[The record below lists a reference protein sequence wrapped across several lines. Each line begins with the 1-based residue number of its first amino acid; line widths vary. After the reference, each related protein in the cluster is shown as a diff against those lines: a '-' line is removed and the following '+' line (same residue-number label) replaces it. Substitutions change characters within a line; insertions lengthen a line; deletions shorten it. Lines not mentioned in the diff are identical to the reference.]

1 MKKILYLIVL
11 SILIISC
18 GSDEDTI
25 SRNENGDSVENESI
39 DFENISDFSASITTP
54 EKERDYTYHNQ
65 GGLGVFENPSLQTY
79 FKSRVNLEYIN
90 STLTIPPSKINI
102 KWSSSNDGVIFEGSL
117 DDQYESNFESLLSKG
132 NHKIYFEATIEN
144 NPNFVAKDSISI
156 SNIISLQ
163 LENTDKSVKLKWS
176 KYEGENFQSYIIYRE
191 KFEPLVEI
199 SDINITDYEDTSITL
214 AEIKKFQVVVKTLN
228 DDEDIVSGSNIEEE
242 EAGKYIRIPHFITK
256 AINDKTRN
264 KLYAIVGEEYSSS
277 NYATEYGLIILN
289 NNSEKVEINSHILK
303 EYRFS
308 DLDMSLDGKYL
319 FLCER
324 GVDKITRLDL
334 SNLEVTRFDVAS
346 YGWGIHKIE
355 VGKNYRLYCHR
366 RPPTSGESP
375 LFILDGINGEQKGFY
390 NWLNHGDIEFNPINN
405 RLYHS
410 TSITSQKELVKFSV
424 DNDYVSREKVFAPD
438 IPFPKPFLLIS
449 ENGEKIFWEKFQL
462 DNNLN
467 IEREFENP
475 IIACNDNNLYIS
487 DGLKLMVF
495 DDLNTVI
502 EYPNFPN
509 HEISREVFTNDDSIL
524 FVKSSQPYTNERF
537 THFFK
542 IKIQ

>member
-1 MKKILYLIVL
+1 MKKTLYLIVL
-11 SILIISC
+11 SILIFSC
-18 GSDEDTI
+18 GSSEDTI
-25 SRNENGDSVENESI
+25 SDNENGNASENTSI
-39 DFENISDFSASITTP
+39 DFENILDFSVSISSP

-65 GGLGVFENPSLQTY
+65 GDSEVFEDPNSQTS
-79 FKSRVNLEYIN
+79 FKSNVKLEYVNN
-90 STLTIPPSKINI
+90 SDPIPPSKISI
-102 KWSSSNDGVIFEGSL
+102 KWSSDKDGVLFEENL
-117 DDQYESNFESLLSKG
+117 NDQYESNFERSLSKG
-132 NHKIYFEATIEN
+132 NHKIYFEASIEN
-144 NPNFVAKDSISI
+144 NSNFIAKDSVFL
-156 SNIISLQ
+156 SNVISLK
-163 LENTDKSVKLKWS
+163 LENTDKSVKLEWS
-176 KYEGENFQSYIIYRE
+176 KYEGDNFQSYLIYRE
-191 KFEPLVEI
+191 DFEPLVEI

-214 AEIKKFQVVVKTLN
+214 AETKKFQIVVKTLN
-228 DDEDIVSGSNIEEE
+228 GEDIISGSNIEEE
-242 EAGKYIRIPHFITK
+242 EAGKYIKTPHFITK
-256 AINDKTRN
+256 TINDKTRN

-277 NYATEYGLIILN
+277 NYATQYGLIILD

-308 DLDMSLDGKYL
+308 DLDISLDGKYL

-334 SNLEVTRFDVAS
+334 SSLELTRFDIAS
-346 YGWGIHKIE
+346 YGWGIHRIE
-355 VGKNYRLYCHR
+355 VGNNYRLYCHR
-366 RPPTSGESP
+366 RPPTSGDSP

-405 RLYHS
+405 KLYHS
-410 TSITSQKELVKFSV
+410 TSVTSQKELIKFSV

-449 ENGEKIFWEKFQL
+449 ENGEKVFWEKFQL

-475 IIACNDNNLYIS
+475 IMACNDNNSYIS
-487 DGLKLMVF
+487 DGLKLMAF

-509 HEISREVFTNDDSIL
+509 HETSREVFTNDDSIL